1 MLILRVLANKKGAP
15 VFVWAPFP
23 VYAVCNFNGC
33 RCRLSGFIRGSFSR
47 FVLASSSLFVAFK
60 VWRSGTLSLFFHHS
74 FEALSEFFRSSI
86 GVRGTSWRLL
96 AAALPIPA
104 GLRGVS
110 CVKCRRLYYTAVLYL
125 PIFCSSSTGRIE
137 SACLAGRPAVCR

>member
-1 MLILRVLANKKGAP
+1 MGRPFRYTQYVILTAAGA
-15 VFVWAPFP
+15 VFW
-23 VYAVCNFNGC
+23 G
-33 RCRLSGFIRGSFSR
+33 LFSR
-47 FVLASSSLFVAFK
+47 FVLASSSLLALCSWPLRCGVPA
-60 VWRSGTLSLFFHHS
+60 LFHRS
-74 FEALSEFFRSSI
+74 FEALSKLFRSSF

>member
-1 MLILRVLANKKGAP
+1 MCGRPFRYTQYVILTAAG
-15 VFVWAPFP
+15 
-23 VYAVCNFNGC
+23 AVC
-33 RCRLSGFIRGSFSR
+33 RGSFG
-47 FVLASSSLFVAFK
+47 VHSLGSFLLQALCSWPLRCGVPA
-60 VWRSGTLSLFFHHS
+60 LFHCS
-74 FEALSEFFRSSI
+74 FEALSKLFRSSI

-110 CVKCRRLYYTAVLYL
+110 CVKCKCLYYTAVLYL

-137 SACLAGRPAVCR
+137 SACLAGRPAACR